1 LSEEDAMEKS
11 KEYAFGTVLNTSYED
26 AIVRV
31 TDALKEEGFGV
42 LTEIDVK
49 ATLKKK
55 LDKEFRRY
63 VILGAC
69 NPPYAYRS
77 LEADLDVGLLLPCNV
92 IVYET
97 DDKKAYVAA
106 INPVSALEIIQ
117 SQELKNIAE
126 EVSEKLERVVGRV
139 GRDVKA

>member
-1 LSEEDAMEKS
+1 MGKAKN
-11 KEYAFGTVLNTSYED
+11 YAFSTVLDTTYED
-26 AIVRV
+26 AVSKV
-31 TDALKEEGFGV
+31 KDALKEEGFGV

-49 ATLKKK
+49 ETLKKK

-77 LEADLDVGLLLPCNV
+77 LQADLDVGLLLPCNV

-97 DDKKAYVAA
+97 DDRKAYVAA
-106 INPVSALEIIQ
+106 INPMSALEVIQ
-117 SQELKNIAE
+117 NRELKEIAR
-126 EVSEKLERVVGRV
+126 EVSEKLRRVIEQLAQG
-139 GRDVKA
+139 

>member
-1 LSEEDAMEKS
+1 MEKV
-11 KEYAFGTVLNTSYED
+11 KTYAFSTVLDTSYEE
-26 AIVRV
+26 AVTKV

-55 LDKEFRRY
+55 LDKEFRKY

-69 NPPYAYRS
+69 NPPFAHRS

-97 DDKKAYVAA
+97 DDKKAYIAA
-106 INPVSALEIIQ
+106 INPVSALQVIQ
-117 SQELKNIAE
+117 SQELRNIAK
-126 EVSEKLERVVGRV
+126 EVSERLERVVGRV
-139 GRDVKA
+139 GRDVKAS